1 MTPTGTRNIARGKN
15 MVSSRIRLV
24 SHLKAP
30 VWIGRSWPDRLL
42 ASELRTLLDFWGK
55 KRWKLLP
62 LKFDN
67 CKSSCSSSE
76 QVSLGFCCTASY
88 FPSQFLLLCLLW
100 RQRPCVV
107 GGFSE
112 ATAARVLRLPSFGW
126 VWQARLAHLLLL
138 LPSAQMTAPPST
150 SAPLAAETGLRLCTL
165 SCSNLQNMR
174 VTTALL
180 TLLKFWKGILWKENI
195 FLQYFLEMCNNEQSR
210 ITIYWGQRVFCFVLV
225 KNP

>member
-1 MTPTGTRNIARGKN
+1 MTPTGTSNIARGKN
-15 MVSSRIRLV
+15 MVSSRIQLV

-100 RQRPCVV
+100 RQRHCVV

-165 SCSNLQNMR
+165 SCSSLQNM
-174 VTTALL
+174 
-180 TLLKFWKGILWKENI
+180 
-195 FLQYFLEMCNNEQSR
+195 
-210 ITIYWGQRVFCFVLV
+210 LV
-225 KNP
+225 D

>member
-1 MTPTGTRNIARGKN
+1 M
-15 MVSSRIRLV
+15 
-24 SHLKAP
+24 
-30 VWIGRSWPDRLL
+30 
-42 ASELRTLLDFWGK
+42 K

-100 RQRPCVV
+100 RQRHCVV

-165 SCSNLQNMR
+165 SCSNLQNM
-174 VTTALL
+174 VVDSQPPCVSESTALL
-180 TLLKFWKGILWKENI
+180 ILQKF
-195 FLQYFLEMCNNEQSR
+195 
-210 ITIYWGQRVFCFVLV
+210 
-225 KNP
+225 